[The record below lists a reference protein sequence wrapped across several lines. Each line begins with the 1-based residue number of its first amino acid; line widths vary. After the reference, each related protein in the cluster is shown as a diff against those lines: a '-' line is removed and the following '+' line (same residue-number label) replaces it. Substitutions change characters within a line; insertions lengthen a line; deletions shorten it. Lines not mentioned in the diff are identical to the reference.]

1 MTLSSLI
8 KSDILSRIAPRTK
21 HTNNVLA
28 RLKKYESTDKQK
40 ALNDEEVW
48 TLLLVYGYAV
58 CGKKSL
64 LDLANVLTGTK
75 QESVT
80 KSWLEMKPMPP
91 RKGVSGKS
99 ERNSQIDL
107 LVGDIT
113 KRSKTK
119 GGVKYKSKPREDDG
133 WACFVEAKWLSD
145 IAVKTTH
152 DWERNQLAR
161 VIETALTFQGDGQW
175 PSRVYV
181 TLLTPAIF
189 KTPRESSASRLYA
202 YKWWEYVNED
212 GNINLEAIRTDI
224 DRSRVAARTD
234 TKGWTYPD
242 DLDERLGHLSMNWVT
257 YEDLLSA
264 MPKSDYYSALCNFVA
279 QETKLLQKHEV
290 A

>member
-161 VIETALTFQGDGQW
+161 AIETALTLAVAGLCHAAH
-175 PSRVYV
+175 SC
-181 TLLTPAIF
+181 
-189 KTPRESSASRLYA
+189 
-202 YKWWEYVNED
+202 
-212 GNINLEAIRTDI
+212 NLQDAT
-224 DRSRVAARTD
+224 
-234 TKGWTYPD
+234 
-242 DLDERLGHLSMNWVT
+242 
-257 YEDLLSA
+257 
-264 MPKSDYYSALCNFVA
+264 
-279 QETKLLQKHEV
+279 
-290 A
+290 